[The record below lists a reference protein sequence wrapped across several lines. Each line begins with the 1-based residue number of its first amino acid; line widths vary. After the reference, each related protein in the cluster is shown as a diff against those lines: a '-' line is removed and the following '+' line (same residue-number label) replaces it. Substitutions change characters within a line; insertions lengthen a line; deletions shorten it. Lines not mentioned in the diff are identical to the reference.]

1 MSFKTK
7 THKLIAR
14 ICNYCKENHLPEPG
28 QVRTT
33 KLVYIIECEYYAWES
48 NRFAADLDWIFWHYG
63 PWSPVLDK
71 ILKQDFHIPPEDE
84 RKPGE
89 FIPVHWTPPE
99 FDTPKLKFEKD
110 VTTESVTLSVL
121 EKFADMPYNK
131 LLDYVYFE
139 TAPMQGAIKGEPLDF
154 TKMQKPQKFVD
165 PVSLL
170 PPKKFYELRER
181 FLKLSIS
188 KPSIKTED
196 LADEGLLK
204 FINVFDK
211 EGAFLLPDEE
221 IHIDD
226 KVKSELKNMF

>member
-1 MSFKTK
+1 MNFETK

-28 QVRTT
+28 QVRAT
-33 KLVYIIECEYYAWES
+33 KLIYIIECEYYAWEKKP
-48 NRFAADLDWIFWHYG
+48 FIDLDWIFWHYG
-63 PWSPVLDK
+63 PWSPTLDK
-71 ILKQDFHIPPEDE
+71 ILKQDFHVPLENE

-99 FDTPKLKFEKD
+99 FDIPKLKFERD
-110 VTTESVTLSVL
+110 VTAEAVILSVL
-121 EKFADMPYNK
+121 EKFVDLPYNK
-131 LLDYVYFE
+131 LLDYVYFD

-154 TKMQKPQKFVD
+154 TKIQKPQKFID

-170 PPKKFYELRER
+170 PPKKFHELRDR

-196 LADEGLLK
+196 LANEGLQK
-204 FINVFDK
+204 FISVFDE
-211 EGAFLLPDEE
+211 EGSFLLPEGE

-226 KVKSELKNMF
+226 EVKSEFKNMF